1 MSRVETASNFAT
13 IYWNTRDRPNLCTLT
28 LLAWLSAV
36 DGHIAEPE
44 EQFLRR
50 IASAKTG
57 EPTPVDLILELAR
70 EATVDDLELVCRYVL
85 SHFSKEQKQRL
96 AELAITLTAQDGQI
110 TVGENYVLQFL
121 ADLLNIKPRA
131 FARMFEQVTHRP
143 YPEPGD
149 PSSIDWWHRRH
160 AGQQARPAEN
170 LGPDEQATTS
180 TGSSTTS
187 DTFEPDN
194 AMTRRKALKMLN
206 LDAEPTPDE
215 LRSAFRKL
223 AKARHPD
230 RFVKLGPAAVAAA
243 TESFQK
249 LEAAYDYLK
258 TAVAAEAGV
267 A

>member
-13 IYWNTRDRPNLCTLT
+13 IYWNTRNRANLCTLT

-36 DGHIAEPE
+36 DGRIAEPE
-44 EQFLRR
+44 ERFLRR

-57 EPTPVDLILELAR
+57 EPTPVDIVLELAQ

-96 AELAITLTAQDGQI
+96 AELAITLTAQDGHI

-131 FARMFEQVTHRP
+131 FAKMFEQITHRP

-149 PSSIDWWHRRH
+149 PSSLDWWQRRH

-170 LGPDEQATTS
+170 LGPDERSSTS
-180 TGSSTTS
+180 TASSTTS
-187 DTFEPDN
+187 EPMESAD
-194 AMTRRKALKMLN
+194 AMTRGKALRTLN
-206 LDAEPTPDE
+206 LNGDPTADE
-215 LRSAFRKL
+215 LRAAFRKL
-223 AKARHPD
+223 AKTRHPD